1 MWNFRHDTTLSCLVF
16 SVKTI
21 EKITSLENPCS
32 WSRSN
37 IFSTFFISTVHNS
50 WYWWLKNPKK
60 SCLTRTPSFDFAE
73 TGCWAPI
80 WPDVTSIFVGWQCR
94 ADQSVLPAP
103 GPWTNY
109 RIHCFCMNVF
119 DLRGAWT
126 QEGFCLRNEPQFW
139 GKWPTRGVAR
149 KFSDADFR
157 VYEEKHTFLKRLME
171 RRTTKE
177 YSTIWTAHLVIIN
190 DMLIWGI
197 RTVLVHMWQAMVLVS
212 FWFPDTN
219 FLCF

>member
-32 WSRSN
+32 WSPSY
-37 IFSTFFISTVHNS
+37 IFTTFFISTVHNS

-80 WPDVTSIFVGWQCR
+80 WPDVTSIFVGWFR
-94 ADQSVLPAP
+94 YKMTRVTPDDP
-103 GPWTNY
+103 GPITESTVFAWMFLILGGPGHKKVFVYATNLN
-109 RIHCFCMNVF
+109 F
-119 DLRGAWT
+119 
-126 QEGFCLRNEPQFW
+126 EGNGR
-139 GKWPTRGVAR
+139 RV
-149 KFSDADFR
+149 DFQTPIFAFT
-157 VYEEKHTFLKRLME
+157 EEKHTFLKRLMK
-171 RRTTKE
+171 RRSTKE

-197 RTVLVHMWQAMVLVS
+197 RTVLVHMWQDMVLVS